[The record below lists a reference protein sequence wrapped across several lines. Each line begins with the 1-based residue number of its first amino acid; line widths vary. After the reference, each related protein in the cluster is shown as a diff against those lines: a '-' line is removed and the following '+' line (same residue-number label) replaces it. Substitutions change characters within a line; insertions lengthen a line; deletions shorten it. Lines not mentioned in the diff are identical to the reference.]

1 MKRFNL
7 ARWAL
12 GYRSIV
18 YFFVA
23 AILIGGMYS
32 FMELGRREDP
42 DFTIRQM
49 VVTAVWPGATADQMT
64 AQVTDKLEEKLQ
76 DTPGLDFIQ
85 SYTHG
90 DRTVI
95 YVWLKEDL
103 PAAQIRPTWTEVRNL
118 VNSVWAELPKGV
130 RGPFINDRFDDVFGS
145 IYALTGD
152 EYSYEEKRAAAEQ
165 IRRDLLQ
172 IDDVQKVNLVGVRTQ
187 TVYVEMDEAKL
198 AALGIDPRL
207 LFQLLQQQGT
217 LLPAGTIQTEHN
229 RISLRVTGL
238 LDGAAAVENLT
249 VHLGERSFRLGEIA
263 TVREGYREPKEP
275 QMYFNGKEAI
285 GIAVS
290 MSPGGNILQVGEA
303 LDEHVAQWRNQLP
316 LGLEIGQVAHQPHVV
331 KQSINEFTRSLF
343 EAIVI
348 VLAVSFMTLGWRSGA
363 VVALSIPVVVAGT
376 FILMELNRIDLQIVS
391 LGALIIAL
399 GLLVDDA
406 IIVIEMMQRK
416 LEDGYDRVAAA
427 TAAYE
432 ETAFPMLTGTL
443 ITASGFI
450 PIGLS
455 HGMVS
460 EYTGSLFSVTCI
472 ALVLSWIVSV
482 LVSPVL
488 GYSLIRLPKKKSA
501 PSRWQQRQDRL
512 YRAFRR
518 GLEWT
523 LRHRRVV
530 VLATLA
536 VFLLAVA
543 SFPLLKKEFF
553 PASVR
558 PELIVETELPLGAS
572 IQATERELKRLEA
585 HFIDDK
591 RVTSVVSY
599 VGQSAPRFILP
610 FLPSPPKDNYA
621 QLIITATDAATRVEV
636 HRDLE
641 RILHD
646 EFPDLRANIRL
657 IQVGPP
663 AAYPVMMRL
672 TGPDIP
678 TLTALAQQ
686 ATEIIR
692 SSPQISRAEMNW
704 PQEMPSVQ
712 VDIQQDSVRR
722 LGIDNY
728 AVAADLY
735 AKLSGI
741 EVAQATEGDRLVPV
755 VFRLPDIGAE
765 RLSGLAQLPIHI
777 GSGRYVP
784 LGQIATLSLVNENAT
799 VWRRDLVPCITLQAD
814 TIGDVPGDSV
824 TEELYRERFK
834 DFRES
839 LPAGYRLE
847 YDGSTE
853 RSHLSMASIV
863 KVLPIMVFVIMAL
876 LMFQLKRLRLM
887 TLAVLTAPL
896 GLIGAI
902 IALQVTR
909 YPIGFVAVLG
919 IISLG
924 GMLIRNSII
933 LIDQIEKH
941 RAAGETVWNA
951 VIDSTLLRFRPI
963 MLTAMAAVLAMIPLM
978 RSYFWAPMAFALS
991 GGLLVA
997 TVLTLVFLPALYA
1010 WVYHAE
1016 ETENRSLS

>member
-7 ARWAL
+7 ARWAV

-18 YFFVA
+18 YFFVV
-23 AILIGGMYS
+23 AILIGGIYS

-49 VVTAVWPGATADQMT
+49 VVTAVWPGASADQMT

-76 DTPGLDFIQ
+76 DTPGLDMIQ

-103 PAAQIRPTWTEVRNL
+103 PQDRIRPTWTEVRNL
-118 VNSVWAELPKGV
+118 VGSVWRELPKGV
-130 RGPFINDRFDDVFGS
+130 HGPFFNDRFDDVFGS

-152 EYSYEEKRAAAEQ
+152 DYSEEEKRVYAEQ

-172 IDDVQKVNLVGVRTQ
+172 IEDVQKVNLVGVRQ
-187 TVYVEMDEAKL
+187 PTVYVEMDEAKL
-198 AALGIDPRL
+198 AALGIDPRM

-217 LLPAGTIQTEHN
+217 LMPAGTIQTENN

-238 LDGAAAVENLT
+238 LDGAKAVENMT

-290 MSPGGNILQVGEA
+290 MSPGGNILHLGKA
-303 LDEHVAQWRNQLP
+303 LDERIAHWQSELP
-316 LGLEIGQVAHQPHVV
+316 LGLAIGEVAHQPHVV
-331 KQSINEFTRSLF
+331 KKSINEFTSSLF
-343 EAIVI
+343 EAIII
-348 VLAVSFMTLGWRSGA
+348 VLAVSFMTLGVRSGA
-363 VVALSIPVVVAGT
+363 VVALSIPVVIAGT
-376 FILMELNRIDLQIVS
+376 FILMKWQHIDLQVVS

-416 LEDGYDRVAAA
+416 LEDGYERVAAA

-443 ITASGFI
+443 ITAAGFI

-455 HGMVS
+455 TGLVS
-460 EYTGSLFSVTCI
+460 EYTSSLFSVTCI

-488 GYSLIRLPKKKSA
+488 GYSLIRLPEQSTKRG
-501 PSRWQQRQDRL
+501 RWQAFQEEL
-512 YRAFRR
+512 YRRFRV

-523 LRHRRVV
+523 LRHRRIV
-530 VLATLA
+530 VLATVG
-536 VFLLAVA
+536 VFILSVL

-558 PELIVETELPLGAS
+558 PELVVETELPFGAS
-572 IQATERELKRLEA
+572 IGATERELKRLES
-585 HFIDDK
+585 HFDGDS
-591 RVTSVVSY
+591 RVTSIVSY
-599 VGQSAPRFILP
+599 VGQSSPRFILP
-610 FLPSPPKDNYA
+610 LLPSPPKDNYA
-621 QLIITATDAATRVEV
+621 QLVITATDAETRVKV

-641 RILHD
+641 RILQE

-672 TGPDIP
+672 TGPDIQ
-678 TLTALAQQ
+678 TLTKLARE

-704 PQEMPSVQ
+704 PQEMPSVR

-735 AKLSGI
+735 AKLSGV
-741 EVAQATEGDRLVPV
+741 EVAQAMEGDRLVPV
-755 VFRLPDIGAE
+755 VFRLADTGSQ
-765 RLSGLAQLPIHI
+765 RLSELEQMPIHI
-777 GSGRYVP
+777 GGGRYVP
-784 LGQIATLSLVNENAT
+784 LGQMATLSLVNENAT
-799 VWRRDLVPCITLQAD
+799 IWRRNLEPCITLQAD
-814 TIGDVPGDSV
+814 TIGEVPGDSV
-824 TEELYRERFK
+824 TEGLYENELRA
-834 DFRES
+834 FRES
-839 LPAGYRLE
+839 LPPGYALA
-847 YDGSTE
+847 YDGTTE
-853 RSHLSMASIV
+853 RSHLSMESIT
-863 KVLPIMVFVIMAL
+863 KVMPVMVFVILAL
-876 LMFQLKRLRLM
+876 LMFQLKHLRLM
-887 TLAVLTAPL
+887 VLAAMTAPL

-902 IALQVTR
+902 LALQITR
-909 YPIGFVAVLG
+909 YPLGFVAVLG

-933 LIDQIEKH
+933 LLDQIEKH
-941 RAAGETVWNA
+941 RAAGEEVWEA

-963 MLTAMAAVLAMIPLM
+963 MLTAMAAVFAMIPLM
-978 RSYFWAPMAFALS
+978 RSYFWAPMAFALG

-997 TVLTLVFLPALYA
+997 TALTLVFLPALYA
-1010 WVYHAE
+1010 WVYDAE
-1016 ETENRSLS
+1016 EPDSSH

>member
-1 MKRFNL
+1 MKRWNL

-18 YFFVA
+18 YFFIV
-23 AILIGGMYS
+23 AILIGGIYS

-49 VVTAVWPGATADQMT
+49 VVTAVWPGASADRMT

-103 PAAQIRPTWTEVRNL
+103 PADQIRPTWTEVRNL
-118 VNSVWAELPKGV
+118 VNSVWGELPKGV
-130 RGPFINDRFDDVFGS
+130 HGPFINDRFDDVFGS

-152 EYSYEEKRAAAEQ
+152 EYTYEEKREYAEK

-172 IDDVQKVNLVGVRTQ
+172 IEDVQKVNLVGVRQQ
-187 TVYVEMDEAKL
+187 TIYVEMDEAKL
-198 AALGIDPRL
+198 SALGIDPRM
-207 LFQLLQQQGT
+207 LFQLLQQQGS
-217 LLPAGTIQTEHN
+217 LMPAGTIQTEHN

-238 LDGAAAVENLT
+238 LDGAEAVENMT

-263 TVREGYREPKEP
+263 TVREGYREPNEP

-290 MSPGGNILQVGEA
+290 MSPGGNILDVGEA
-303 LDEHVAQWRNQLP
+303 LDEHLSDWQGRLP

-348 VLAVSFMTLGWRSGA
+348 VLAVSFLTLGWRSGA

-376 FILMELNRIDLQIVS
+376 FILMKLEHIDLQVVS

-416 LEDGYDRVAAA
+416 LEDGYERVAAA

-472 ALVLSWIVSV
+472 ALLLSWIVSV

-488 GYSLIRLPKKKSA
+488 GYSLIRLPEKQQSRG
-501 PSRWQQRQDRL
+501 RWQEWQERL
-512 YRAFRR
+512 YVWFRR

-523 LRHRRVV
+523 LRHRRIV
-530 VLATLA
+530 VLATLGA
-536 VFLLAVA
+536 FLLAVA
-543 SFPLLKKEFF
+543 SFPLLKKQFF

-572 IQATERELKRLEA
+572 IQATERELKRLES
-585 HFIDDK
+585 HFAEDD
-591 RVTSVVSY
+591 RVTSIVSY
-599 VGQSAPRFILP
+599 VGQSSPRFILP

-621 QLIITATDAATRVEV
+621 QLIITATDAETRVAV
-636 HRDLE
+636 HQDLE
-641 RILHD
+641 RILQD
-646 EFPDLRANIRL
+646 EFPDLRVNVRL

-678 TLTALAQQ
+678 TLTSLARE

-704 PQEMPSVQ
+704 PQEMPSVR

-735 AKLSGI
+735 AKLSGVEI
-741 EVAQATEGDRLVPV
+741 AQATEDDRLVPV

-765 RLSGLAQLPIHI
+765 RLSGLEQLPIHI
-777 GSGRYVP
+777 GNGRYVP
-784 LGQIATLSLVNENAT
+784 LGQIATLTMVNENAT
-799 VWRRDLVPCITLQAD
+799 IWRRNLVPCITLQAD

-824 TEELYRERFK
+824 TEDLYRNGLKE
-834 DFRES
+834 FRES
-839 LPAGYRLE
+839 LPTGYRLE

-853 RSHLSMASIV
+853 RSHLSMESIIV
-863 KVLPIMVFVIMAL
+863 VMPIMIFVIMAL

-887 TLAVLTAPL
+887 VMAALTAPL

-909 YPIGFVAVLG
+909 YPLGFVAVLG

-978 RSYFWAPMAFALS
+978 RSYFWAPMAFALA

-997 TVLTLVFLPALYA
+997 TMLTLVFLPALYA
-1010 WVYHAE
+1010 WVYKAE
-1016 ETENRSLS
+1016 ESDAA

>member
-7 ARWAL
+7 ARWAV

-18 YFFVA
+18 YFFVV
-23 AILIGGMYS
+23 AILIGGIYS

-49 VVTAVWPGATADQMT
+49 VVTAVWPGASADRMT

-103 PAAQIRPTWTEVRNL
+103 PADQIRPTWTEVRNL
-118 VNSVWAELPKGV
+118 VNSVWGELPKGV
-130 RGPFINDRFDDVFGS
+130 HGPFINDRFDDVFGS

-152 EYSYEEKRAAAEQ
+152 EYTYEEKREYAEK

-172 IDDVQKVNLVGVRTQ
+172 IEDVQKVNLVGVRQQ
-187 TVYVEMDEAKL
+187 TIYVEMDEAKL
-198 AALGIDPRL
+198 SALGIDPRM
-207 LFQLLQQQGT
+207 LFQLLQQQGS
-217 LLPAGTIQTEHN
+217 LMPAGTIQTEHN

-238 LDGAAAVENLT
+238 LDGAEAVENMT

-263 TVREGYREPKEP
+263 TVREGYREPNEP

-290 MSPGGNILQVGEA
+290 MSPGGNILDVGEA
-303 LDEHVAQWRNQLP
+303 LDEHLSDWQGRLP

-376 FILMELNRIDLQIVS
+376 FILMKLEHIDLQVVS

-416 LEDGYDRVAAA
+416 LEDGYERVAAA

-472 ALVLSWIVSV
+472 ALLLSWIVSV

-488 GYSLIRLPKKKSA
+488 GYSLIRLPEKQQSRG
-501 PSRWQQRQDRL
+501 RWQEWQERL
-512 YRAFRR
+512 YVWFRR

-523 LRHRRVV
+523 LRHRRIV
-530 VLATLA
+530 VLATLGA
-536 VFLLAVA
+536 FLLAVA
-543 SFPLLKKEFF
+543 SFPLLKKQFF

-572 IQATERELKRLEA
+572 IQATERELKRLES
-585 HFIDDK
+585 HFAEDD
-591 RVTSVVSY
+591 RVTSIVSY
-599 VGQSAPRFILP
+599 VGQSSPRFILP

-621 QLIITATDAATRVEV
+621 QLIITATDAETRVAV
-636 HRDLE
+636 HQDLE
-641 RILHD
+641 RILQD
-646 EFPDLRANIRL
+646 EFPDLRVNVRL

-678 TLTALAQQ
+678 TLTSLARE

-704 PQEMPSVQ
+704 PQEMPSVR

-735 AKLSGI
+735 AKLSGVEI
-741 EVAQATEGDRLVPV
+741 AQATEDDRLVPV

-765 RLSGLAQLPIHI
+765 RLSGLEQLPIHI
-777 GSGRYVP
+777 GNGRYVP
-784 LGQIATLSLVNENAT
+784 LGQIATLTMVNENAT
-799 VWRRDLVPCITLQAD
+799 IWRRNLVPCITLQAD

-824 TEELYRERFK
+824 TEGLYENELRA
-834 DFRES
+834 FRES
-839 LPAGYRLE
+839 LPPGYALA
-847 YDGSTE
+847 YDGTTE
-853 RSHLSMASIV
+853 RSHLSMESIT
-863 KVLPIMVFVIMAL
+863 KVMPIMIFVIMAL

-887 TLAVLTAPL
+887 VMAALTAPL

-909 YPIGFVAVLG
+909 YPLGFVAVLG

-978 RSYFWAPMAFALS
+978 RSYFWAPMAFALA

-997 TVLTLVFLPALYA
+997 TMLTLVFLPALYA
-1010 WVYHAE
+1010 WVYKAE
-1016 ETENRSLS
+1016 ESDAA

>member
-7 ARWAL
+7 ARWAV

-18 YFFVA
+18 YFFVV
-23 AILIGGMYS
+23 AIIIGGIYS

-49 VVTAVWPGATADQMT
+49 VVTAVWPGASADRMT

-103 PAAQIRPTWTEVRNL
+103 PADQIRPTWTEVRNL
-118 VNSVWAELPKGV
+118 VNSVWGELPKGV
-130 RGPFINDRFDDVFGS
+130 HGPFINDRFDDVFGS

-152 EYSYEEKRAAAEQ
+152 EYTYEEKREYAEK

-172 IDDVQKVNLVGVRTQ
+172 IEDVQKVNLVGVRQQ
-187 TVYVEMDEAKL
+187 TIYVEMDEAKL
-198 AALGIDPRL
+198 SALGIDPRM
-207 LFQLLQQQGT
+207 LFQLLQQQGS
-217 LLPAGTIQTEHN
+217 LMPAGTIQTEHN

-238 LDGAAAVENLT
+238 LDGAEAVENMT

-263 TVREGYREPKEP
+263 TVREGYREPNEP

-290 MSPGGNILQVGEA
+290 MSPGGNILDVGEA
-303 LDEHVAQWRNQLP
+303 LDEHLSDWQGRLP

-376 FILMELNRIDLQIVS
+376 FILMKLEHIDLQVVS

-416 LEDGYDRVAAA
+416 LEDGYERVAAA

-472 ALVLSWIVSV
+472 ALLLSWIVSV

-488 GYSLIRLPKKKSA
+488 GYSLIRLPEKQQSRG
-501 PSRWQQRQDRL
+501 RWQEWQERL
-512 YRAFRR
+512 YVWFRR

-523 LRHRRVV
+523 LRHRRIV
-530 VLATLA
+530 VLATLGA
-536 VFLLAVA
+536 FLLAVA
-543 SFPLLKKEFF
+543 SFPLLKKQFF

-572 IQATERELKRLEA
+572 IQATERELKRLES
-585 HFIDDK
+585 HFAEDD
-591 RVTSVVSY
+591 RVTSIVSY
-599 VGQSAPRFILP
+599 VGQSSPRFILP

-621 QLIITATDAATRVEV
+621 QLIITATDAETRVAV
-636 HRDLE
+636 HQDLE
-641 RILHD
+641 RILQD
-646 EFPDLRANIRL
+646 EFPDLRVNVRL

-678 TLTALAQQ
+678 TLTSLARE

-704 PQEMPSVQ
+704 PQEMPSVR

-735 AKLSGI
+735 AKLSGVEI
-741 EVAQATEGDRLVPV
+741 AQATEDDRLVPV

-765 RLSGLAQLPIHI
+765 RLSGLEQLPIHI
-777 GSGRYVP
+777 GNGRYVP
-784 LGQIATLSLVNENAT
+784 LGQMATLSLVNENAT
-799 VWRRDLVPCITLQAD
+799 IWRRNLELCITLQAD
-814 TIGDVPGDSV
+814 TIGEVPGDSV
-824 TEELYRERFK
+824 TEGLYENELRA
-834 DFRES
+834 FRES
-839 LPAGYRLE
+839 LPPGYALA
-847 YDGSTE
+847 YDGTTE
-853 RSHLSMASIV
+853 RSHLSMESIT
-863 KVLPIMVFVIMAL
+863 KVMPIMIFVIMAL

-887 TLAVLTAPL
+887 VMAALTAPL

-909 YPIGFVAVLG
+909 YPLGFVAVLG

-978 RSYFWAPMAFALS
+978 RSYFWAPMAFALA

-997 TVLTLVFLPALYA
+997 TMLTLVFLPALYA
-1010 WVYHAE
+1010 WVYKAE
-1016 ETENRSLS
+1016 ESDAA

>member
-7 ARWAL
+7 ARWAV

-18 YFFVA
+18 YFFVV
-23 AILIGGMYS
+23 AIIIGGIYS

-49 VVTAVWPGATADQMT
+49 VVTAVWPGASADRMT

-103 PAAQIRPTWTEVRNL
+103 PADQIRPTWTEVRNL
-118 VNSVWAELPKGV
+118 VNSVWGELPKGV
-130 RGPFINDRFDDVFGS
+130 HGPFINDRFDDVFGS

-152 EYSYEEKRAAAEQ
+152 EYTYEEKREYAEK

-172 IDDVQKVNLVGVRTQ
+172 IEDVQKVNLVGVRQQ
-187 TVYVEMDEAKL
+187 TIYVEMDEAKL
-198 AALGIDPRL
+198 SALGIDPRM
-207 LFQLLQQQGT
+207 LFQLLQQQGS
-217 LLPAGTIQTEHN
+217 LMPAGTIQTEHN

-238 LDGAAAVENLT
+238 LDGAEAVENMT

-263 TVREGYREPKEP
+263 TVREGYREPNEP

-290 MSPGGNILQVGEA
+290 MSPGGNILDVGEA
-303 LDEHVAQWRNQLP
+303 LDEHLSDWQGRLP

-376 FILMELNRIDLQIVS
+376 FILMKLEHIDLQVVS

-416 LEDGYDRVAAA
+416 LEDGYERVAAA

-472 ALVLSWIVSV
+472 ALLLSWIVSV

-488 GYSLIRLPKKKSA
+488 GYSLIRLPEKQQSRG
-501 PSRWQQRQDRL
+501 RWQEWQERL
-512 YRAFRR
+512 YVWFRR

-523 LRHRRVV
+523 LRHRRIV
-530 VLATLA
+530 VLATLGA
-536 VFLLAVA
+536 FLLAVA
-543 SFPLLKKEFF
+543 SFPLLKKQFF

-572 IQATERELKRLEA
+572 IQATERELKRLES
-585 HFIDDK
+585 HFAEDD
-591 RVTSVVSY
+591 RVTSIVSY
-599 VGQSAPRFILP
+599 VGQSSPRFILP

-621 QLIITATDAATRVEV
+621 QLIITATDAETRVAV
-636 HRDLE
+636 HQDLE
-641 RILHD
+641 RILQD
-646 EFPDLRANIRL
+646 EFPDLRVNVRL

-678 TLTALAQQ
+678 TLTSLARE

-704 PQEMPSVQ
+704 PQEMPSVR

-735 AKLSGI
+735 AKLSGVEI
-741 EVAQATEGDRLVPV
+741 AQATEDDRLVPV

-765 RLSGLAQLPIHI
+765 RLSGLEQLPIHI
-777 GSGRYVP
+777 GNGRYVP
-784 LGQIATLSLVNENAT
+784 LGQMATLSLVNENAT
-799 VWRRDLVPCITLQAD
+799 IWRRNLELCITLQAD
-814 TIGDVPGDSV
+814 TIGEVPGDSV
-824 TEELYRERFK
+824 TEGLYENELRA
-834 DFRES
+834 FRDS
-839 LPAGYRLE
+839 LPPGYALA
-847 YDGSTE
+847 YDGTTE
-853 RSHLSMASIV
+853 RSHLSMESIT
-863 KVLPIMVFVIMAL
+863 KVMPIMIFVIMAL

-887 TLAVLTAPL
+887 VMAALTAPL

-909 YPIGFVAVLG
+909 YPLGFVAVLG

-951 VIDSTLLRFRPI
+951 VIDSTVLRFRPI

-978 RSYFWAPMAFALS
+978 RSYFWAPMAFALA

-997 TVLTLVFLPALYA
+997 TMLTLVFLPALYA
-1010 WVYHAE
+1010 WVYKAE
-1016 ETENRSLS
+1016 ESDAA